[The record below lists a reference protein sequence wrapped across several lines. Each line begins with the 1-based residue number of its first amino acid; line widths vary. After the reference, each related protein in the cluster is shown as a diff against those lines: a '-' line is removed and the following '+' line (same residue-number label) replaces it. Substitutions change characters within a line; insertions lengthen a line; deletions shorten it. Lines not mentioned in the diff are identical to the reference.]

1 MADKILSVIATVGS
15 KVSDLSIQDGQLIF
29 VQDKRKIAMDMDGK
43 RVFYNEIIELA
54 TEASRQN
61 MLAPVAGYYF
71 VVDTA
76 VLWTYR
82 DGAWVRITTPPE
94 DIVCIGIA
102 LPELGKAGTLYV
114 DTERQEISVWDDASG
129 AYVVVADTTNEI
141 TAEEV
146 QAMFTA

>member
-146 QAMFTA
+146 